1 MLYNIF
7 SQFVD
12 QFSFLNVFRYITF
25 RTGGAM
31 LTALIV
37 SFVCGPYII
46 RLLKSHQEVGQ
57 PIRKDGPEGHNLS
70 KVGTPTMG
78 GFMILLAL
86 VVSTLLWADLSNI
99 YIQSV
104 TIEPSEGCTTL
115 DVNND
120 GLINVIDVVQ
130 TVNLVLG
137 DTPPTEWESCA
148 ADGNSDGIINVLDVV
163 LLVNYILS

>member
-57 PIRKDGPEGHNLS
+57 PIRKDGPEGHNLT

-86 VVSTLLWADLSNI
+86 VVATLLWADLKNG
-99 YIQSV
+99 YIWATLV
-104 TIEPSEGCTTL
+104 ITIEY
-115 DVNND
+115 
-120 GLINVIDVVQ
+120 GLIGFFDDYLKVSQ
-130 TVNLVLG
+130 
-137 DTPPTEWESCA
+137 
-148 ADGNSDGIINVLDVV
+148 
-163 LLVNYILS
+163 NYPR